1 MLCVSTGATM
11 ELKYPETILICHDDY
26 HAQYIGRT
34 SDGNQF
40 FLTTPFV
47 PASEDEGCEFIAL
60 YKLDSNGALVSSQI
74 ENLGPREAVDGDLA
88 QAKLQSIL
96 GSLRGVEYGDINIQ
110 PFEVEE
116 FGVRF
121 GLIPIDPELVE
132 GEEEMLLEI
141 QPGNYMAFYPPWDGD
156 YDT

>member
-1 MLCVSTGATM
+1 M
-11 ELKYPETILICHDDY
+11 ELKYPKSIPICHDDY

-34 SDGNQF
+34 SDGYQF

-60 YKLDSNGALVSSQI
+60 YKFDLSGALVSAQI
-74 ENLGPREAVDGDLA
+74 ENLGPRKTLDEEKASSKFQSALSSLGDF
-88 QAKLQSIL
+88 
-96 GSLRGVEYGDINIQ
+96 EYGDISIQ

-116 FGVRF
+116 FGVKF
-121 GLIPIDPELVE
+121 GLIPIDPEFVE
-132 GEEEMLLEI
+132 DEEEMSLEI